1 MVGHR
6 YDDSNGTARY
16 LQMQADNL
24 TIVFSHAN
32 REPCTELSL
41 VLAAQHIDAVV
52 GWNGTAW
59 ILSVPPEAVAAARY
73 EITAYT
79 VEARSDAARRQVP
92 VLSRPGN
99 PWIGVG
105 AYLLV
110 VIGVGALASAMVF
123 DVDWFVRGQMDAAGV
138 RNGEWW
144 RLLTA
149 LSLHADAA
157 HLFGN
162 AAFGSFFGYTV
173 ARYLGNGF
181 GWLAII
187 ASAALGNLVNS
198 IVSGGDHR
206 SIGAS
211 TAVFA
216 ALGLLSSYCWRRGFP
231 VGASRRERLAPVIAG
246 IGLLAFTGAGGEN
259 TDLGAHL
266 FGFVAGFGAGLVI
279 ARFGLPS
286 GRRSQWI
293 AGLAA
298 VGLIVVSW
306 AAALG

>member
-1 MVGHR
+1 
-6 YDDSNGTARY
+6 
-16 LQMQADNL
+16 MQAEDL
-24 TIVFSHAN
+24 ITVFSAAQ
-32 REPCTELSL
+32 REACTELSL
-41 VLAAQHIDAVV
+41 VLAAQGIDALVS
-52 GWNGTAW
+52 WNGSAW
-59 ILSVPPEAVAAARY
+59 TLSVAPDAAAAARY

-79 VEARSDAARRQVP
+79 VETRTDATRKTAP

-99 PWIGVG
+99 PWIGVI

-110 VIGVGALASAMVF
+110 IVGVGALASASTLN
-123 DVDWFVRGQMDAAGV
+123 VDWYARGRMDAA
-138 RNGEWW
+138 RLFDGEWW

-149 LSLHADAA
+149 LNLHADAG
-157 HLFGN
+157 HLLGN

-181 GWLAII
+181 GWLAIVLSG
-187 ASAALGNLVNS
+187 AVGNLVNG
-198 IVSGGDHR
+198 IASGGDHR

-216 ALGLLSSYCWRRGFP
+216 ALGLLSAYCWRRGFP
-231 VGASRRERLAPVIAG
+231 AGASRRERMAPVVAG

-266 FGFVAGFGAGLVI
+266 FGFVAGFGAGFGI

-286 GRRSQWI
+286 GQRAQVFASLAAAGLVI
-293 AGLAA
+293 AGWLAA
-298 VGLIVVSW
+298 L
-306 AAALG
+306 A

>member
-1 MVGHR
+1 MQP
-6 YDDSNGTARY
+6 DD
-16 LQMQADNL
+16 L
-24 TIVFSHAN
+24 TIVFSNAE

-41 VLAAQHIDAVV
+41 VLAAQGIDGLVS
-52 GWNGTAW
+52 WNGSAW
-59 ILSVPPEAVAAARY
+59 ILSVPPQAAAAARY

-79 VEARSDAARRQVP
+79 VEARSDAARRTAP

-99 PWIGVG
+99 PWIGV
-105 AYLLV
+105 AACLLV
-110 VIGVGALASAMVF
+110 IVGIGVLASTMALN
-123 DVDWFVRGQMDAAGV
+123 VDWFARGRMDGGQML
-138 RNGEWW
+138 NGDWW
-144 RLLTA
+144 RLFTA
-149 LSLHADAA
+149 LTLHADAG
-157 HLFGN
+157 HLLGN
-162 AAFGSFFGYTV
+162 AAFGSFFGYTA

-181 GWLAII
+181 GWLAIVVSG
-187 ASAALGNLVNS
+187 AFGNLVNG
-198 IVSGGDHR
+198 ILSGSDHR

-231 VGASRRERLAPVIAG
+231 AGASRRERLAPVVAG

-266 FGFVAGFGAGLVI
+266 FGFASGFGAGLVI

-286 GRRSQWI
+286 GQGAQLL
-293 AGLAA
+293 AGVAA
-298 VGLIVVSW
+298 GGLIVVSW